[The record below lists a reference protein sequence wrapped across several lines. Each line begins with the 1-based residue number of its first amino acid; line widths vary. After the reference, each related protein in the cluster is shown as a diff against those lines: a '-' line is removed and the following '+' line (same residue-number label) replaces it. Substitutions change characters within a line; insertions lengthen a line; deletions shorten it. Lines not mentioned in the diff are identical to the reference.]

1 LSDSPQEISLG
12 LVAENADSHQSD
24 EDFDELGDGLIAS
37 EERIAT
43 LQGELEAVAEQ
54 ETEMARELDTRRE
67 LRATVERQLF
77 EVRKEAA
84 RLMLIEASRT
94 RGAMLAEAEESLEAS
109 RLDAERE
116 AGRIIKTASDQAH
129 NLLAEARRDADA
141 ILDDGRERLSALE
154 AEIADRVA
162 DLDTE
167 RQDLAHQLSTMAT
180 IYDNLQATLQL
191 VAETSIKELVAAKSS
206 LAQLDP
212 STPNTPRRRSSEK
225 QPSSDP
231 DPNSA

>member
-12 LVAENADSHQSD
+12 LVVENADSHQSD

-43 LQGELEAVAEQ
+43 LQGEFEAVAEQ
-54 ETEMARELDTRRE
+54 ETETARELDTRRE

-84 RLMLIEASRT
+84 RLMLVEASRT

-116 AGRIIKTASDQAH
+116 AGRITKTASDQAH

-162 DLDTE
+162 DLDKE

-225 QPSSDP
+225 
-231 DPNSA
+231 